1 MLDKFNRFIEKWMA
15 LVTPACLLFGVLF
28 PDIAKHGLPYVSLV
42 FAFMTFTGAL
52 KLDFHD
58 MARVLNIL
66 ISLLACLGVL
76 HVLLP
81 VLACGLG
88 HLLFPGNDRLIT
100 GMVLEFLSGGGG
112 QSYVVMI
119 YSGNSPLSLSLVIVH
134 TFCTFPDPG
143 HAADFGRFP
152 GVHGCSRYM
161 MRELLFMIAIPALAA
176 MSLNELT
183 RGKVRKEWPSKLVPP
198 FSKMCLIFVVASN
211 SSKVAP
217 YVRNMTPQ
225 RVLVAA
231 AILVLGGLRLCHRLV
246 FVPFVRRRPGDGSVY
261 ALWLRYA

>member
-52 KLDFHD
+52 KSDFHD
-58 MARVLNIL
+58 MARVLKHPIP
-66 ISLLACLGVL
+66 LLACLGVL
-76 HVLLP
+76 HV
-81 VLACGLG
+81 
-88 HLLFPGNDRLIT
+88 
-100 GMVLEFLSGGGG
+100 MVLEFSVPTA
-112 QSYVVMI
+112 VVSLMWVTI
-119 YSGNSPLSLSLVIVH
+119 YSGNSPLSLSLVIVD
-134 TFCTFPDPG
+134 TLLSPFLIPATLQILVGSRVSMD
-143 HAADFGRFP
+143 AAG
-152 GVHGCSRYM
+152 M

-183 RGKVRKEWPSKLVPP
+183 HGKVRKEWPSKLAP

-231 AILVLGGLRLCHRLV
+231 AILVLAASG
-246 FVPFVRRRPGDGSVY
+246 VY